1 MLEGLATWFL
11 NNYLG
16 KYLQNL
22 NTDQLSIALLSGQVE
37 LENVPLR
44 SDALRFFNS
53 SLEVRSGLVGKISLR
68 IPVSRIRS
76 ERWSISLEQ
85 VYIVTGPQRFETF
98 DPTQDDQLN
107 QELKLSA
114 LDGIEAEWRV
124 QHDHQRT
131 GGNYYP
137 SYSSWM
143 SYGTSFIGNIVENL
157 QIQIRDVHIR
167 YEDDISC
174 PERPFACGFNLTS
187 LSAQACDENGVPKFV
202 HRDPTS
208 AMAFKLVELNGMSA
222 YLTRTPDLYGNLSPE
237 AMKEKMSFNPNSK
250 HEFILNPVSAQAK
263 LKRDCSERPLNSR
276 KRPRVVCDLELE
288 SIPLEITDEQ
298 YQCLITGGRSLH
310 QLHKNRL
317 YWKWRPREPVHDHA
331 RIWWRYAIACHMER
345 IRERNHTSQWSTV
358 LEKAAENVLYVEAF
372 KSYLVNPVS
381 LSAELKAVKDEQDEK
396 RSFEELKALRD
407 LAVFQLKQLTG
418 GLDERRGSK
427 DDHFFV
433 DDDSPEEPIA
443 QAPSLLQQYFPSWY
457 SSSEADPEITEKVD
471 ESIRSPTAMSL
482 DTSISPLEEEFIEG
496 LADDIHIVPYK
507 DLIFAQINFVLKRG
521 SFKLYS
527 KRKIYEP
534 LPRQDDKGNLL
545 FELEFNNVKLNCET
559 RPRTRSYKFVLSLGA
574 MYLRDMIT
582 KESVFPLLIS
592 PLNEEGAP
600 LNSRASSS
608 YHRNFAGISKS
619 IQNFLP
625 MASSKPTEETPLFL
639 FHYETRPF
647 GTKKVDGKLHIS
659 SQPLNIVYNPA
670 VLHCLSEFFKI
681 PDELNR
687 SAQLS
692 AKLRSVAYHRIEEA
706 KQKTKEEFLKSL
718 HSILD
723 GHNSVR
729 RNWDILCELSAP
741 QIIIPEH
748 FVNKDALLM
757 VIDLGKF
764 HFSNTKETQSE
775 MNTKNAEDPTKV
787 NEDDD
792 DADDEEFCTPA
803 SSPGSP
809 LPSTKTSTNPD
820 FAKLDPNLMEST
832 VIDKM
837 YDRFT
842 MSMEGMQVIIGRVKD
857 NWRNA
862 HLKGSSSL
870 HVLDKFSISLLIEIR
885 VVPTN
890 DPQWPSIV
898 ISGTLPKLNV
908 HVNEEKI
915 QSLERMTRL
924 LILGDAER
932 EEASKVSAA
941 CQTDDLLNT
950 PMSSPIEDEEIGNL
964 FSDWNS
970 KTSDV
975 NSAAKLLLIQ
985 FCVSDMAVEL
995 QSQGRSIVELQVTGV
1010 KACLVKRPFD
1020 INMTLSVM
1028 SLLLVDALQTFGPN
1042 FELLVA
1048 SHRHVMVDS
1057 LSGSLRGSEP
1067 VSPMSPV
1074 SPDPQYRSLE
1084 DSALDINRKL
1094 SSLQSR
1100 GKRATS
1106 PPVKY
1111 PHSPRHV
1118 TSPPSFTSPHSSR
1131 RQMHY
1136 SPSVLGLESSNADSE
1151 ALITVD
1157 VLIISPN
1164 CPTIEPDESGNR
1176 ERHQIVSIQFN
1187 SLDVIA
1193 NQETIIELL
1202 AFFKRISPS
1211 VVRPSRNRRKVP
1223 MSDHACQTE
1232 GSVNRFGSLTCLDS
1246 TNPSKSAAISAFS
1259 TPNIFQDDNETHTSS
1274 KIKTRLDL
1282 RADFQRLNILL
1293 LRAKTGK
1300 MIGTFLLTEA
1310 NIHSTVSKAVNV
1322 TGSLGG
1328 LQVMNLLSGSTL
1340 HQKIVS
1346 VGKDPMIEDKNCPIQ
1361 ARRYALGEGNEEKE
1375 ALTFSISQ
1383 RTDCTSAFQ
1392 SYLGTP
1398 LKESTS
1404 FQNMNSI
1411 SSDRL
1416 NIDLNIKMAAVCYI
1430 HTASFLNELN
1440 SCATDFKQYIS
1451 NLAHS
1456 IRLAATEIALGI
1468 VHRRSEAINHQATM
1482 DEYYGTLP
1490 RAKGASLRSH
1500 DYDYPSLERGTRI
1513 TAPAPTP
1520 RHESKTTQ
1528 DFDLHLD
1535 VIMES
1540 PVLVIP
1546 RHERSF
1552 EVLVAHLGEISISN
1566 QIIQGYALQDEM
1578 GLPHD
1583 TQRVDRVE
1591 VTVTDMSLH
1600 SLNLIEKYA
1609 KYADDSL
1616 NLLSQFRHLLAQELY
1631 SCKSKGALPIWHD
1644 TAIDLR
1650 VDRIERMS
1658 SKIPES
1664 DSFHSFQFHGSE
1676 HFTES
1681 GFGPS
1686 SASENVFQVKGKV
1699 TNPLK
1704 LSLYRSQYELLQ
1716 DGVKNMA
1723 PPDQYSDPEDLN
1735 DSDIARKRSFNNG
1748 LDPPSG
1754 SSEDPTEIE
1763 ASFEVPQL
1771 ILELRG
1777 DLVNSDSE
1785 GDTLVRLK
1793 FQDFAVFY
1801 DKTEL
1806 YKNTI
1811 EIALKSV
1818 LMEDLQLDEGSKHR
1832 FLMSSS
1838 FKDQQ
1843 HSNPRYLSRPNCG
1856 LSTSCPEFWFHNDSQ
1871 HRGTSLP
1878 DNLDPKEVFGAGK
1891 PQPKQRNRQQ
1901 SRNRQA
1907 VTNNHPQT
1915 PPPSAVSSRNSPIFN
1930 DSIKRDLQNEDNL
1943 IHIKVLNID
1952 KRGPDYYK
1960 KYKCTNRFVD
1970 VNFNTLDI
1978 MFNLQTWVLV
1988 LDFFGIGAGP
1998 SKDMSSAPITQK
2010 AQDYERSKRTRDA
2023 NVLQEDDFN
2032 MEIDIKVKHLS
2043 LILNKPEYEVASA
2056 GVRNF
2061 VSLVSLRD
2069 GNYSVGGKLGQ
2080 FSLKDLTPHS
2090 SQYKDR
2096 FLSRG
2101 EQVLTFHFFKYTQDD
2116 EKLSRPYD
2124 ASLKLRMA
2132 SVIYVHT
2139 HRFYSEILVFFN
2151 QFHVLQSVT
2160 NSMRD
2165 VAAGGAVKDLAG
2177 RGTRIRLDIE
2187 AKSPLILLP
2196 MSASSSKILS
2206 VDLGFLEIQNTFKLS
2221 GDEGTISRESLA
2233 SCSTNEVLGRQS
2245 RGTSK
2250 ASRSTARSPESSG
2263 GRSMNSPSR
2272 RRRPSSRQRWK
2283 GEESSA
2289 HVTPKKCLLDVMK
2302 VNMREA
2308 TLRTAERLSA
2318 FTDDDA
2324 LAKDDILVGSF
2335 IVRPQS
2341 KLLLKE
2347 TFELKLQVER
2357 NLDKAFN
2364 HRVPDTSVKGTLSK
2378 LHFAVDLDQYTMIR
2392 GLLAYNLG
2400 EPLDDLNFETAASE
2414 QTHPLSGQTW
2424 TGMFMEFDLQDV
2436 ILDLL
2441 QHHENPSRN
2450 VQESGLARVNFIQ
2463 SRLIFE
2469 GSSDS
2474 TTDVDLVSQNILLR
2488 DLRFVDFPANKK
2500 SNVFSKILLPMEV
2513 AERKSPMQAEVHFR
2527 ATPNFNQFTILLNN
2541 MRLMC
2546 IFDWW
2551 ISVLD
2556 FISKSTQN
2564 PSILVAENDPEPTEA
2579 TTTKSRQ
2586 TMTKCPNQEPLYP
2599 TAGVISRRAPIV
2611 ESSGPVFELKLN
2623 ITESEMIIV
2632 ADASQS
2638 DTSTVILRSTTV
2650 VAFRPDM
2657 VERPFSCNLN
2667 NAEVFSCILGRMEE
2681 SSLSII
2687 DPVTINLDIGARNSG
2702 PGTSK
2707 GLADLTG
2714 NNGDERT
2721 AEVQL
2726 QQINIRLSYN
2736 DWLMFTAIMDSFPKQ
2751 AREAIYG
2758 MQESRKKGS
2767 FNDESTELSD
2777 EPINVQLQINQLT
2790 NLGFRREDCAAALR
2804 VNEGQMDR
2812 AALWL
2817 TENAAPDPESQPN
2830 IPTRSSTEPLNAI
2843 SSYFDGTPIS
2853 FGSFELKAS
2862 SVNICIIDDCKDA
2875 DVPLLE
2881 TTLRQLHLSH
2891 SFAGNGMASA
2901 QVSGSYYNR
2910 ALSAWEPF
2918 LEPWLAKLKWE
2929 LKKVGRNGQKL
2940 AMHMTTGDTI
2950 NFNLTSTLVDLYQVV
2965 KENWTE
2971 DLQKANSRL
2980 DELKTRGP
2988 ASRHRMAFVPYA
3000 LVNNTGSIL
3009 WFCTEA
3015 RNTGTQFGAHQSRVS
3030 RGYDPNWVQ
3039 VEPGETAQFTFENRG
3054 KSRHTHTH
3062 DVKIHQVIIKVHG
3075 WKEISPVSVD
3085 RVGTFFRKAN
3095 PIPAADSDA
3104 DLPPARI
3111 VCDVSLEGSARK
3123 LITVRSALQVT
3134 NALPHPMDLK
3144 LETSLLKVND
3154 VREIQLQPGET
3165 QPIPLSYVWS
3175 RIYAKP
3181 STGNV
3186 SQWKYCDEPVNWFRI
3201 MTRQDNSLE
3210 IRTSSKVWRNASE
3223 KYRFCVAIERENYP
3237 IEYTLRRT
3245 SEERIAPSASSWI
3258 QPAHKISL
3266 VSPIIVVNLLP
3277 CHLMLEYTVGY
3288 RTNDKPKIN
3297 IAPGKESFLPVD
3309 ISEQTVLHLSMDQYP
3324 KGSDLILPPNSG
3336 NFEARIK
3343 FTDQHERPLFLQVRV
3358 TTVYHGA
3365 VKISVHAPIWLVNK
3379 TGLPLVFKQEGS
3391 SGEAAGQ
3398 DDEHEVG
3405 RMGAP
3410 LMFSFLE
3417 REGNHAIMMRVG
3429 KGLHTQG
3436 KTTWCKHFYIQH
3448 GARVRRLRVIPPD
3461 LRAEWVYIIGI
3472 EVRLGKGRYRD
3483 TFIVTL
3489 APRFQVHNQTRHTV
3503 LLAQKCYATTF
3514 KDLEAR
3520 ATHLEAMP
3528 NATLSFHW
3536 PRLDM
3541 EQLLCIKLIDIEG
3554 GQWSGGFVIE
3564 GVSSFHVSIRDTKSQ
3579 CVFIRVEIGLIGATY
3594 SIIFADSGNF
3604 PPPFRIDNFSEVP
3617 ITYYQSGVQEEVMHQ
3632 CAKPRH
3638 SLPYAW
3644 DEPTLQPHLT
3654 IVPPGGVSSTFNM
3667 NLIGEASQITYEN
3680 FIYIVMS
3687 GTFKNSSSN
3696 PISKSVDD
3704 VESMELVLDVEGTKV
3719 ILAKKEAGKRSQLWR
3734 MTSKGLLQHEG
3745 SSAPQDPKKSP
3756 EASMRNILV
3765 LDIGGQA
3772 VQPKHCVPL
3781 MLRKPDERRQLT
3793 QHWRFTEDG
3802 RMMCDHHGLFVQ
3814 AQDGFPGLRQ
3824 GNNVVLG
3831 PPSSVCYLQNTNGIP
3846 LEQAIDRHRLR
3857 PGSGFLSVKVTT
3869 DGPTRVLEIT
3879 DVKQKRVYA
3888 QLEERDWHQIQQDK
3902 RPTMVVPGSLLPR
3915 KDSRPEGSRGREFQL
3930 VIEAKHGVG
3939 LSLVCRNPS
3948 EELLYVFMTNV
3959 VVNYQS
3965 SAIQTVLDGSV
3976 QHIQIDNQM
3985 HNAQIPIVLY
3995 LSPMNKNDD
4004 HRHMPAIHFTSDKSA
4019 SKTENAVIYKHL
4031 MVTVKNMTINLEEEL
4046 LCRVLK
4052 FAGITRS
4059 DLEMER
4065 MDESASEAQRALIAS
4080 TTSATR
4086 YYFGILKLTLNQ
4098 VKLSVIKSNKLAPD
4112 LQAVKRKLGL
4122 SLITF
4127 EDANIELDPFVLVH
4141 PFETINFLTN
4151 CVIKHYQDELVS
4163 QAVLILGSTDF
4174 LGNPLGFI
4182 NDLTEGV
4189 SGLVSDGNVT
4199 GLIRN
4204 VAHGA
4209 ANSAAKVT
4217 GTLSSGLSRVTLE
4230 ERYDER
4236 RLMIRRNKGE
4246 RGKEHLMA
4254 GLKGLGFGMLG
4265 GLTSVVT
4272 ETYDGVANDG
4282 ITGLFTG
4289 LGWGLIGTISK
4300 PAIGVLD
4307 LATGAASAV
4316 RESSKSSLK
4325 QLPPKVRPARVVVG
4339 PGGSM
4344 PVYSASDSQGQEL
4357 MYRLCLNGR
4366 DNNETYV
4373 AHQILTPG
4381 DDDLQIMITSDRV
4394 IVFSCP
4400 GNSRDAKQLLVVSL
4414 SELVHARAVVQSKD
4428 NHEVH
4433 YIEMVISN
4441 QPIDPNESMS
4451 SEPDEL
4457 KRPQVRCDNGKVAT
4471 TVSQKINYAK
4481 VMFQERI
4488 QAVIEDVDLED
4499 Q

>member
-22 NTDQLSIALLSGQVE
+22 NTDQLS
-37 LENVPLR
+37 
-44 SDALRFFNS
+44 DALRFLNS

-98 DPTQDDQLN
+98 DPSQDDQLN

-174 PERPFACGFNLTS
+174 PERPFACGFHLGS

-202 HRDPTS
+202 HRDPRS
-208 AMAFKLVELNGMSA
+208 AMALKLVELNDMSA
-222 YLTRTPDLYGNLSPE
+222 YLISLTQRSDLYGNLSPE
-237 AMKEKMSFNPNSK
+237 AMKEKMGFNPNST

-276 KRPRVVCDLELE
+276 KTPRVVCDLELDC
-288 SIPLEITDEQ
+288 IPLEITDEQ

-317 YWKWRPREPVHDHA
+317 FWKWRPCEPVHNHA
-331 RIWWRYAIACHMER
+331 GIWWRYAIACHMER
-345 IRERNHTSQWSTV
+345 IRDRNHVAQWSTV
-358 LEKAAENVLYVEAF
+358 LEKASENVLYVEAF
-372 KSYLVNPVS
+372 KSYLVNPVN

-396 RSFEELKALRD
+396 RSFEELKALRN
-407 LAVFQLKQLTG
+407 LAVFQLKQMTG
-418 GLDERRGSK
+418 GLDERPGSR
-427 DDHFFV
+427 DDNFFV

-457 SSSEADPEITEKVD
+457 SSSEAADTEITEKVD
-471 ESIRSPTAMSL
+471 ESIRSSHAAGL
-482 DTSISPLEEEFIEG
+482 DASISPLEEEFIEG

-521 SFKLYS
+521 SFKLFS
-527 KRKIYEP
+527 KRSIYES
-534 LPRQDDKGNLL
+534 LPRHDEKGNHLL
-545 FELEFNNVKLNCET
+545 FELEFNTVKLNCET
-559 RPRTRSYKFVLSLGA
+559 RPRTRSYKFALSLGG

-582 KESVFPLLIS
+582 KESIFPLLIS

-600 LNSRASSS
+600 LNSRASTCL
-608 YHRNFAGISKS
+608 RNFEGIAKS
-619 IQNFLP
+619 FQSFLP
-625 MASSKPTEETPLFL
+625 KSASKATQETPLFL

-670 VLHCLSEFFKI
+670 VLYCLSEFFKI

-692 AKLRSVAYHRIEEA
+692 AKLRSAAYIRIEEA

-723 GHNSVR
+723 GHNSGR

-748 FVNKDALLM
+748 FVNKEALIM

-764 HFSNTKETQSE
+764 HFSNDKGPQGGMSD
-775 MNTKNAEDPTKV
+775 KSAPEDQVKA
-787 NEDDD
+787 NEGEDEE
-792 DADDEEFCTPA
+792 DEEFCTPA

-809 LPSTKTSTNPD
+809 LQQPAKASTEQD
-820 FAKLDPNLMEST
+820 FNKLDPDLMEST
-832 VIDKM
+832 VMSKM

-842 MSMEGMQVIIGRVKD
+842 MSMKGMQVIIGRVKD
-857 NWRNA
+857 NWRSA
-862 HLKGSSSL
+862 HLRGSSLL
-870 HVLDKFSISLLIEIR
+870 HVLDKFSISLMIDIR
-885 VVPTN
+885 VVAAN
-890 DPQWPSIV
+890 DPQMPSFV
-898 ISGTLPKLNV
+898 ISGTLPKLNM
-908 HVNEEKI
+908 HVNEDKI
-915 QSLERMTRL
+915 HSLERMTRL
-924 LILGDAER
+924 LILGDAEQ
-932 EEASKVSAA
+932 EETSKMSAA
-941 CQTDDLLNT
+941 CQTDDLLDT
-950 PMSSPIEDEEIGNL
+950 PMSSPNEEEEIGNL

-970 KTSDV
+970 KTSEV
-975 NSAAKLLLIQ
+975 NPASTLLLIQ
-985 FCVSDMAVEL
+985 FCVSDLAVEL
-995 QSQGRSIVELQVTGV
+995 QSQGKSIVELQVTGV
-1010 KACLVKRPFD
+1010 KACLTKRPFD
-1020 INMTLSVM
+1020 TNITLSVM
-1028 SLLLVDALQTFGPN
+1028 SLLVVDALQTFGRD

-1067 VSPMSPV
+1067 VSPMSPS
-1074 SPDPQYRSLE
+1074 SPDPHHRSLE
-1084 DSALDINRKL
+1084 ESALDIKRVL

-1100 GKRATS
+1100 DKRATS

-1111 PHSPRHV
+1111 PHSPRHM
-1118 TSPPSFTSPHSSR
+1118 TSPPSFVSPHSNR
-1131 RQMHY
+1131 RQVHC
-1136 SPSVLGLESSNADSE
+1136 SPSSVGLETSTEAE
-1151 ALITVD
+1151 ALIMVD
-1157 VLIISPN
+1157 ILIISPN
-1164 CPTIEPDESGNR
+1164 CPNIDPDEYGNR
-1176 ERHQIVSIQFN
+1176 ERHQIVSIHFN

-1202 AFFKRISPS
+1202 AFFKRVLPS
-1211 VVRPSRNRRKVP
+1211 VGRPSRNRRTVP
-1223 MSDHACQTE
+1223 TTSDCACQTE

-1246 TNPSKSAAISAFS
+1246 TNPSKTATISAFS
-1259 TPNIFQDDNETHTSS
+1259 TPNIFHESNAFESS
-1274 KIKTRLDL
+1274 KIETRLEL

-1300 MIGTFLLTEA
+1300 RIGTFLLTEA
-1310 NIHSTVSKAVNV
+1310 SIHSVLSKAINV
-1322 TGSLGG
+1322 SGSLGG
-1328 LQVMNLLSGSTL
+1328 MQVMNLLSGSTL
-1340 HQKIVS
+1340 HQKIIS
-1346 VGKDPMIEDKNCPIQ
+1346 VGKDPMIDDSNKGFIHAQ
-1361 ARRYALGEGNEEKE
+1361 IYALGEGNEEKK

-1383 RTDCTSAFQ
+1383 RTDCASGFQ

-1398 LKESTS
+1398 MKESTS
-1404 FQNMNSI
+1404 FQATNSMA
-1411 SSDRL
+1411 SDRL
-1416 NIDLNIKMAAVCYI
+1416 NIDLNIKMAAVCYV
-1430 HTASFLNELN
+1430 HSASFLNELN
-1440 SCATDFKQYIS
+1440 SCATDFKLYIS

-1456 IRLAATEIALGI
+1456 IRMAATEIALGI
-1468 VHRRSEAINHQATM
+1468 VHRRSEAISHQATM
-1482 DEYYGTLP
+1482 DEYFGTLP
-1490 RAKGASLRSH
+1490 KAKGGASFQAP
-1500 DYDYPSLERGTRI
+1500 DYYPSLERGARI

-1520 RHESKTTQ
+1520 RHESKANYE
-1528 DFDLHLD
+1528 FDLHLD
-1535 VIMES
+1535 MVMES
-1540 PVLVIP
+1540 PVIVIP
-1546 RHERSF
+1546 RQEWSF
-1552 EVLVAHLGEISISN
+1552 EVLVAHLGEISVSN
-1566 QIIQGYALQDEM
+1566 EIIQGYALQDEV

-1583 TQRVDRVE
+1583 TQRADRVE

-1600 SLNLIEKYA
+1600 SLNLTEKYA
-1609 KYADDSL
+1609 RYAKDPL

-1631 SCKSKGALPIWHD
+1631 ACKSKGALPIWHD

-1650 VDRIERMS
+1650 IDRIERFN
-1658 SKIPES
+1658 SKMPES
-1664 DSFHSFQFHGSE
+1664 ESFQSFQFHGSE
-1676 HFTES
+1676 HFSES
-1681 GFGPS
+1681 GFRNNS
-1686 SASENVFQVKGKV
+1686 SSESVFHVKGKV

-1723 PPDQYSDPEDLN
+1723 PPEQISDPEADLD
-1735 DSDIARKRSFNNG
+1735 DSEIPRKPSFNIG

-1754 SSEDPTEIE
+1754 NAEEPSEIE
-1763 ASFEVPQL
+1763 GSFEVPQL

-1777 DLVNSDSE
+1777 DLVNSISE

-1806 YKNTI
+1806 YKNSI

-1838 FKDQQ
+1838 FKDQSQ
-1843 HSNPRYLSRPNCG
+1843 TNYRGFSRPDYG
-1856 LSTSCPEFWFHNDSQ
+1856 LSTSCPDFWFHNDI
-1871 HRGTSLP
+1871 HTHGTSLP
-1878 DNLDPKEVFGAGK
+1878 DNLDPKVVIGAEK
-1891 PQPKQRNRQQ
+1891 PHPKMKHRKR
-1901 SRNRQA
+1901 
-1907 VTNNHPQT
+1907 PQNLKIENDNPLT
-1915 PPPSAVSSRNSPIFN
+1915 PPPSAVSSKNSPIFN
-1930 DSIKRDLQNEDNL
+1930 DFIKRDLQNEDNL

-1978 MFNLQTWVLV
+1978 IFNLETWVMV

-1998 SKDMSSAPITQK
+1998 SKDTSSAPPITRR
-2010 AQDYERSKRTRDA
+2010 AQEYERSKRTKES
-2023 NVLQEDDFN
+2023 NTTLEEDFN
-2032 MEIDIKVKHLS
+2032 MEINIKVIHLS

-2061 VSLVSLRD
+2061 VSCLYFRD
-2069 GNYSVGGKLGQ
+2069 GNFSIDGKLEQ
-2080 FSLKDLTPHS
+2080 FSLKDLTPHNS
-2090 SQYKDR
+2090 RYKDR
-2096 FLSRG
+2096 FLSRGG

-2132 SVIYVHT
+2132 SVTYVHT

-2151 QFHVLQSVT
+2151 QFHVHQSVM

-2177 RGTRIRLDIE
+2177 RGTRIKLDIE
-2187 AKSPLILLP
+2187 AGSPLILLP
-2196 MSASSSKILS
+2196 MSSSSSKILS
-2206 VDLGFLEIQNTFKLS
+2206 VDLGFLEIRNTFKFS
-2221 GDEGTISRESLA
+2221 GEEGTISRETLA
-2233 SCSTNEVLGRQS
+2233 SCTSHEVLGRRS

-2250 ASRSTARSPESSG
+2250 TSRSTARSPDSSG
-2263 GRSMNSPSR
+2263 GRSANSPLR
-2272 RRRPSSRQRWK
+2272 RRRPSSRQRRK
-2283 GEESSA
+2283 DEESSA
-2289 HVTPKKCLLDVMK
+2289 QMKVKKCLLDVMN
-2302 VNMREA
+2302 VHMRKA

-2324 LAKDDILVGSF
+2324 LAKEDILVGSF

-2341 KLLLKE
+2341 KPLLKE

-2357 NLDKAFN
+2357 NLDKAFS
-2364 HRVPDTSVKGTLSK
+2364 HRVPDTSVKGVLSK
-2378 LHFAVDLDQYTMIR
+2378 LHLAVDQDQYTMIR
-2392 GLLAYNLG
+2392 GLLAYNFG

-2414 QTHPLSGQTW
+2414 QIHPLSGQTW
-2424 TGMFMEFDLQDV
+2424 TGMFMEFELQDV

-2441 QHHENPSRN
+2441 QHHGNPSRS
-2450 VQESGLARVNFIQ
+2450 VQESGLARVSFIQ

-2474 TTDVDLVSQNILLR
+2474 TTDVDLVSQEILLS
-2488 DLRFVDFPANKK
+2488 DLRFADYPANKK
-2500 SNVFSKILLPMEV
+2500 SNVFSKILYPMEV
-2513 AERKSPMQAEVHFR
+2513 VERRNPMQAEVHFR
-2527 ATPNFNQFTILLNN
+2527 ATPNFNQFTVLLNN

-2551 ISVLD
+2551 IKVLD

-2564 PSILVAENDPEPTEA
+2564 PRTFLEERNPESNEVTVTSSQPTI
-2579 TTTKSRQ
+2579 SRSFLD
-2586 TMTKCPNQEPLYP
+2586 QEPIYP

-2611 ESSGPVFELKLN
+2611 DCSGPVFELKLN
-2623 ITESEMIIV
+2623 ITESETIIV
-2632 ADASQS
+2632 ADSSKS

-2650 VAFRPDM
+2650 VTYRPDM
-2657 VERPFSCNLN
+2657 VNRPFSCNLN
-2667 NAEVFSCILGRMEE
+2667 NAEVFSCILGREEE

-2687 DPVTINLDIGARNSG
+2687 DPVTINLDIGARNG
-2702 PGTSK
+2702 GAGTSK
-2707 GLADLTG
+2707 GLADFTG
-2714 NNGDERT
+2714 SVGDERT
-2721 AEVQL
+2721 AEVHL

-2736 DWLMFTAIMDSFPKQ
+2736 DWLMFMAIMDSFPKQ

-2758 MQESRKKGS
+2758 KQESRRDGS
-2767 FNDESTELSD
+2767 NDTEPFFH
-2777 EPINVQLQINQLT
+2777 EPMNVQSQIHQLA
-2790 NLGFRREDCAAALR
+2790 NLGFRREDCATALKAKR
-2804 VNEGQMDR
+2804 GQLNE

-2817 TENAAPDPESQPN
+2817 IENASSDSGSKRKFPDHSSK
-2830 IPTRSSTEPLNAI
+2830 SSTEASNDV
-2843 SSYFDGTPIS
+2843 SSYLDGSPIS
-2853 FGSFELKAS
+2853 FSSFELKAS

-2881 TTLRQLHLSH
+2881 TTLRQLHLTH
-2891 SFAGNGMASA
+2891 GFAGKGKAST

-2918 LEPWLAKLKWE
+2918 LEPWAAQLTWE
-2929 LKKVGRNGQKL
+2929 LKRVGTNGQKL
-2940 AMHMTTGDTI
+2940 AMHMTTSDSI

-2980 DELKTRGP
+2980 ENLKARGP
-2988 ASRHRMAFVPYA
+2988 ESRHRMAFVPYA
-3000 LVNNTGSIL
+3000 LINNTGSVL
-3009 WFCTEA
+3009 WFCTQA
-3015 RNTGTQFGAHQSRVS
+3015 RNTGTQFGANQSRVS
-3030 RGYDPNWVQ
+3030 RGFEAKWIQ

-3054 KSRHTHTH
+3054 KLRHTHTH

-3075 WKEISPVSVD
+3075 WLEISPVSVD
-3085 RVGTFFRKAN
+3085 RVGTYFRKAK
-3095 PIPAADSDA
+3095 PIPAADSDE

-3111 VCDVSLEGSARK
+3111 VCDVRLEGSARK
-3123 LITVRSALQVT
+3123 LIAVRSALQVA
-3134 NALPHPMDLK
+3134 NVLPHPMDLK
-3144 LETSLLKVND
+3144 LETSLSKSND
-3154 VREIQLQPGET
+3154 VLEIQLHPGEIR
-3165 QPIPLSYVWS
+3165 PIPLTYVWS

-3186 SQWKYCDEPVNWFRI
+3186 SQWQYCEEPVNWFKI
-3201 MTRQDNSLE
+3201 MTKQDNSLDV
-3210 IRTSSKVWRNASE
+3210 RTSSKVWRQHSE

-3237 IEYTLRRT
+3237 IENTIRRT
-3245 SEERIAPSASSWI
+3245 SEERIAPAPSSWI
-3258 QPAHKISL
+3258 QPAHKISF
-3266 VSPIIVVNLLP
+3266 VSPIVVVNLLP
-3277 CHLMLEYTVGY
+3277 CHLMLKNMVG
-3288 RTNDKPKIN
+3288 NLVKSN
-3297 IAPGKESFLPVD
+3297 IAPGKEHFLPVD
-3309 ISEQTVLHLSMDQYP
+3309 ISQQIVLHLSLDQYP
-3324 KGSDLILPPNSG
+3324 KGSDLIVPPNSC

-3343 FTDQHERPLFLQVRV
+3343 LTDQEDRPLFLQVRV
-3358 TTVYHGA
+3358 IMVYHGA
-3365 VKISVHAPIWLVNK
+3365 VKISVYAPIWLVNK
-3379 TGLPLVFKQEGS
+3379 TGIPLIFKQEGS
-3391 SGEAAGQ
+3391 SSEAAGQ
-3398 DDEHEVG
+3398 DVEHEVG

-3410 LMFSFLE
+3410 LLFSFLE
-3417 REGNHAIMMRVG
+3417 REGNHAIMIRVG
-3429 KGLHTQG
+3429 KDLHPQG
-3436 KTTWCKHFYIQH
+3436 KTTWCKHFYIQL
-3448 GARVRRLRVIPPD
+3448 GARVRKLRVIPPD
-3461 LRAEWVYIIGI
+3461 QRAEWVYIIGI

-3489 APRFQVHNQTRHTV
+3489 APRFQIHNQTQYTI
-3503 LLAQKCYATTF
+3503 LLAQKRYAATF
-3514 KDLEAR
+3514 TDLEAK

-3541 EQLLCIKLIDIEG
+3541 EQLLCIRLIEMKD
-3554 GQWSGGFVIE
+3554 GQWSGGFFIE
-3564 GVSSFHVSIRDTKSQ
+3564 GVNSFHVSIRDNNNL

-3604 PPPFRIDNFSEVP
+3604 PPPFRIDNFSEVS
-3617 ITYYQSGVQEEVMHQ
+3617 ITYYQNGIHGQGMHQ

-3644 DEPTLQPHLT
+3644 DEPTLPPELT
-3654 IVPPGGVSSTFNM
+3654 IVPPGGVTYNFNM
-3667 NLIGEASQITYEN
+3667 NLIGNGCQVTYEN
-3680 FIYIVMS
+3680 FIYIAMS
-3687 GTFKNSSSN
+3687 GTFQKSPRN
-3696 PISKSVDD
+3696 PRSTDGSD

-3734 MTSKGLLQHEG
+3734 MTSQGLLQHEG

-3756 EASMRNILV
+3756 EVTMRNILV
-3765 LDIGGQA
+3765 LDISGHA

-3781 MLRKPDERRQLT
+3781 MLRKPDERRKLT
-3793 QHWRFTEDG
+3793 QYWRFTKDG
-3802 RMMCDHHGLFVQ
+3802 RMMCDHHGLYVQ
-3814 AQDGFPGLRQ
+3814 AQDGFLGLQQ

-3831 PPSSVCYLQNTNGIP
+3831 PPSSVCYTRNPNGIP

-3879 DVKQKRVYA
+3879 DEKQNRVYA
-3888 QLEERDWHQIQQDK
+3888 QLEERDWQLIQENE
-3902 RPTMVVPGSLLPR
+3902 RPTLIVPGNIPR
-3915 KDSRPEGSRGREFQL
+3915 KDSRQEASQGREFQI
-3930 VIEAKHGVG
+3930 VIEAKKGVG
-3939 LSLVCRNPS
+3939 LSLVCRNPP
-3948 EELLYVFMTNV
+3948 EELLYAFMTNV
-3959 VVNYQS
+3959 VVDYQS
-3965 SAIQTVLDGSV
+3965 SCLQTVLDGSV
-3976 QHIQIDNQM
+3976 QHIQIDNQL
-3985 HNAQIPIVLY
+3985 HSAQIPILLY
-3995 LSPMNKNDD
+3995 LSPMSKNDD
-4004 HRHMPAIHFTSDKSA
+4004 HRHLPAIHFTSKKSL

-4031 MVTVKNMTINLEEEL
+4031 MVTVRNMTINLEEEL

-4065 MDESASEAQRALIAS
+4065 LDESASEAQRALIAS

-4086 YYFGILKLTLNQ
+4086 YYFGTLKLALNQ

-4151 CVIKHYQDELVS
+4151 RVIKHYQDELLS

-4174 LGNPLGFI
+4174 LGNPLGFL

-4189 SGLVSDGNVT
+4189 SGLVIDGNVT

-4236 RLMIRRNKGE
+4236 RLMIRRKKGE
-4246 RGKEHLMA
+4246 RGKEHLVA
-4254 GLKGLGFGMLG
+4254 GLKGFGFGMLG

-4307 LATGAASAV
+4307 LATGAATAV
-4316 RESSKSSLK
+4316 RESSKSAFK
-4325 QLPPKVRPARVVVG
+4325 QLPPKIRPARVVVG

-4344 PVYSASDSQGQEL
+4344 PVYSEFDAQGQEL

-4366 DNNETYV
+4366 DDFETYV

-4381 DDDLQIMITSDRV
+4381 DEDLQIMITSDRV

-4400 GNSRDAKQLLVVSL
+4400 GNSRDAKILLIVSL
-4414 SELVHARAVVQSKD
+4414 SQLCHARAVVETKD
-4428 NHEVH
+4428 TKDKH
-4433 YIEMVISN
+4433 YIEMKIAN
-4441 QPIDPNESMS
+4441 QTIDPSESMFMDDGDS
-4451 SEPDEL
+4451 
-4457 KRPQVRCDNGKVAT
+4457 KRPQVFCASDKLAAA
-4471 TVSQKINYAK
+4471 VSQQINYAK
-4481 VMFQERI
+4481 VMFEERI
-4488 QAVIEDVDLED
+4488 QAVIEDVNLDE